1 MRLLGDKKVLSF
13 VKLGDKNCKIK
24 LLGSIQQIIIAFR
37 ELILSGMVFH
47 WRFEKDF
54 SIE

>member
-1 MRLLGDKKVLSF
+1 MRLLGDKKVSSF
-13 VKLGDKNCKIK
+13 VKLGDKNCNIK
-24 LLGSIQQIIIAFR
+24 FLGSIQQIIIAFH
-37 ELILSGMVFH
+37 ELILSAMVFH